1 MVYFIR
7 RTTWLGCTQELS
19 WIFRLFWIPQK
30 FLLKSC
36 YPPPPTKKN
45 LHNFPTQK
53 IPISKI
59 SNPKKSF
66 DHPCHFKSGVPPPA
80 PALGLRHL
88 CSIFTETGPKSPFSF
103 SCRHSFPKQLFTFC
117 TSTRATWYYIVDIA

>member
-36 YPPPPTKKN
+36 SPPPPPKKTCTIF
-45 LHNFPTQK
+45 L
-53 IPISKI
+53 
-59 SNPKKSF
+59 PKKSQYQKF
-66 DHPCHFKSGVPPPA
+66 QTPKNPLIIPVTSNLVYPP

-117 TSTRATWYYIVDIA
+117 TSARATWYYIVDIA